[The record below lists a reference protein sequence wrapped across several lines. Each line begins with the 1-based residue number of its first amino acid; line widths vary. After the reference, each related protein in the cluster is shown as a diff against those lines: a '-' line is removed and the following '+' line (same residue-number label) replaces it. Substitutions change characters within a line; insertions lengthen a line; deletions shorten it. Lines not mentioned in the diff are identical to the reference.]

1 MLKKVGGGLQFIVF
15 FFFFTIYST
24 PPSILSLTSTQAGLR
39 PNLHSGWPSG
49 PRPLASSELSYKA
62 LYYSTIYQNSGS
74 PFSLAWV
81 QHTQAGLWPNPHIGW
96 PLGLRSSAK
105 PNPTVCRLAC
115 RWWLRLALWADQES
129 FSIDSGPHPC
139 W

>member
-39 PNLHSGWPSG
+39 PNPHSGWPLG

-62 LYYSTIYQNSGS
+62 LYYSMHNISKLWE
-74 PFSLAWV
+74 PILP
-81 QHTQAGLWPNPHIGW
+81 GLGTAHASW
-96 PLGLRSSAK
+96 PLAKSAHK
-105 PNPTVCRLAC
+105 LAIRPLALGQINPIVCSLAC
-115 RWWLRLALWADQES
+115 RWRLQLALRAD
-129 FSIDSGPHPC
+129 
-139 W
+139 